1 MKIWIA
7 MTQYLYDHDVDM
19 TTHLTKKGALISII
33 ERMTEDLCSGFAE
46 DELEDYRPDMPHD
59 PEEDLK
65 HLSSVQLEVKFSDW
79 LEYSHNT
86 MEHMSYD
93 WYETEVMA

>member
-7 MTQYLYDHDVDM
+7 MTHYLYDNDVDM
-19 TTHLTKKGALISII
+19 TTHLTKKGALINLI
-33 ERMTEDLCSGFAE
+33 ERMTTDLCSGIDE
-46 DELEDYRPDMPHD
+46 DEMEDYRPDMPHN

-79 LEYSHNT
+79 REYSFD
-86 MEHMSYD
+86 MSEHMSYD
-93 WYETEVMA
+93 WYETEVAA

>member
-19 TTHLTKKGALISII
+19 TTYLTKKGALISII
-33 ERMTEDLCSGFAE
+33 ERMTEDLCSGIDE
-46 DELEDYRPDMPHD
+46 DELAERLPDMPHH

-65 HLSSVQLEVKFSDW
+65 CYSSEQLERKFSDW
-79 LEYSHNT
+79 LEYAHD
-86 MEHMSYD
+86 MLEHMSYD
-93 WYETEVMA
+93 WYETQVQA

>member
-19 TTHLTKKGALISII
+19 TTHLTKKGALINLI

-59 PEEDLK
+59 PEEDLNRF
-65 HLSSVQLEVKFSDW
+65 SSVQLEVKFSDW
-79 LEYSHNT
+79 LEYSHDM
-86 MEHMSYD
+86 MEHMSYE
-93 WYETEVMA
+93 WYETQVQP